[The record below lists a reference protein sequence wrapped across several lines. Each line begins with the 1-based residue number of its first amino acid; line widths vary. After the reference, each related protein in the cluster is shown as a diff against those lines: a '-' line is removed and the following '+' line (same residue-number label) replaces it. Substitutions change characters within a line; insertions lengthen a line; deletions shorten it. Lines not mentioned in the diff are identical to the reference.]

1 MCRKSRTLFLLAMVI
16 FVISL
21 LSALVPLSCFDQ
33 DGHPDSLVTEGFLLI
48 PMLFIVISIFC
59 LWIRLPAAC
68 IITSQSFS
76 TLIVPPPIP
85 TKLF

>member
-1 MCRKSRTLFLLAMVI
+1 MCRKSKTLFLLAMVI
-16 FVISL
+16 FVVSL

-33 DGHPDSLVTEGFLLI
+33 DGNLDSLVTEGFLLI
-48 PMLFIVISIFC
+48 PLLYTVTGLFC

-68 IITSQSFS
+68 LSVTTSFS

-85 TKLF
+85 TK